1 MAIPSDY
8 KYSLFFFFFFFVT
21 QRHSCFY
28 YFFLSLFSK
37 RIELSFGYCCFL
49 FHSFTFFWLDLHK
62 NFVCHY
68 SFLQKKNIKF
78 AISFFFVII
87 IKNNPLYFFLFCIS
101 KLVMEMVNC
110 KNFKITDSF
119 FICCMLA
126 FIYFFYMYTINN
138 FE

>member
-1 MAIPSDY
+1 VIINTLCSFSSFFLLPKDIPVFIIFFSLYFLKESNYLLAIVVFFFIL
-8 KYSLFFFFFFFVT
+8 SLFFGWT
-21 QRHSCFY
+21 
-28 YFFLSLFSK
+28 
-37 RIELSFGYCCFL
+37 
-49 FHSFTFFWLDLHK
+49 FTK